1 MTTRSA
7 SSPIIQLPTARAD
20 RNSGGEFVTTRSK
33 IIMKTNSVP
42 PLPEAFGI
50 TIVDATRV
58 TEFNSEVVFDVEL
71 RHDQIRQ
78 QLLCGLVSPDY
89 TKGLAIAIDPGSG
102 AVIDALNGAGAL
114 GYLNS
119 APLLP
124 HRPLEC
130 RLRIQKFGKNHICS
144 VAIQG
149 ESIMYPAF
157 LSDRCL
163 AYNAIV
169 GSDVPSGSK
178 TAYRNPSLSL
188 NAVAKVA

>member
-1 MTTRSA
+1 
-7 SSPIIQLPTARAD
+7 
-20 RNSGGEFVTTRSK
+20 
-33 IIMKTNSVP
+33 MKTNAVH

-50 TIVDATRV
+50 TIVDASRV
-58 TEFNSEVVFDVEL
+58 TEFNSEVSFDVEL

-89 TKGLAIAIDPGSG
+89 TKGLAIAIDPSTG
-102 AVIDALNGAGAL
+102 AVIDALNGAGTL

-124 HRPLEC
+124 HRPLTC
-130 RLRIQKFGKNHICS
+130 QLRIQKFGKNHICS
-144 VAIQG
+144 VSIKG

-157 LSDRCL
+157 LSDKRL
-163 AYNAIV
+163 SFNAIV

-178 TAYRNPSLSL
+178 TAYRNPSLSM
-188 NAVAKVA
+188 NAIAKVA